1 MASLSDQVFGNVSN
15 KKIVVRASA
24 SRMNIIKIEKID
36 FPAKTIATRVVR
48 AINNATPAVAA
59 ALKEAL
65 DAAIRAGVWQ
75 WDDTIRDI
83 YDTGELMDSGQVI
96 IDGNGIKI
104 IYDAPYAM
112 LVHYGG
118 YISPYGRMTE
128 KVYLPPRPWIEA
140 TLLGNGPVPKFD
152 YIRFYRKAIEVE
164 FRK

>member
-1 MASLSDQVFGNVSN
+1 MKSLIDQVFGNVRN
-15 KKIVVRASA
+15 KIFAVRTTPKKA
-24 SRMNIIKIEKID
+24 NLIKIERID
-36 FPAKTIATRVVR
+36 FPAKQVTTRIAR
-48 AINNATPAVAA
+48 AINNATPMVAK
-59 ALKEAL
+59 ALKQAL
-65 DAAIRAGVWQ
+65 DEAIKAGVWQ
-75 WDDTIRDI
+75 WNDDVRDI

-140 TLLGNGPVPKFD
+140 TLLGGGPVPKFD
-152 YIRFYRKAIEVE
+152 YISLYRKAIEEE
-164 FRK
+164 FRG